1 MSFRIRLLISLILI
15 ECAIGGTLY
24 YLHSQTLAQNTK
36 NSIQAQY
43 QSHYQFID
51 SLIKSHSQQGGLTAP
66 MQRLELALTQLTQG
80 QGDIAYIRVRDQQQ
94 SSPIETDK
102 PKLLLEARASYF
114 NGNFKP
120 DTYLSLEKPYYCTT
134 SDLSIG
140 SHRYQVD
147 IALNLRP
154 TVKALRQLEQQHL
167 YTTLGL
173 LAGVA
178 LLGLGLFRDYGKGIQ
193 ALRQAVSAVESGQL
207 GYKIKSEHLGELTPT
222 AEAFNRMSKRLSLIS
237 DEQNALYHDLLQKDR
252 RLELILNSTD
262 EGILGLNAQQEVFV
276 ANLAALQLL
285 GLETATDI
293 QIDALLPPAAKTAL
307 AQLYRHQVP
316 FHLEDSCIF
325 TPNQRFIPVEIR
337 GSQTGSEQ
345 EPFTIISLRNLSLEK
360 RIQREV
366 EQQNALK
373 AALMD
378 ASINA
383 ILLMDNEGNTIS
395 FNLSMFNLLNRIK
408 PEQESLDLFDLLHI
422 ARVDH
427 ESRIETLE
435 RHSLINSHLHQ
446 QQLITPE
453 GEVLHIEF
461 NIQAFDANGQL
472 YYTLV
477 VSDITQRIQDQQR
490 LEAAI
495 EAADSANIAKSQ
507 FLAAMSHEIRTPLNG
522 IHGSISL
529 LKNAPLSTQQ
539 LELVQ
544 AAELSSDVLMQLIND
559 ILDFAKIEAGKMTL
573 ESNEISLANIIDE
586 ALVIIGPKAQQ
597 LSLPIKVSIDPS
609 INRCVLADAGR
620 IRQICL
626 NLLSN
631 AVKFTP
637 KGHIH
642 VELEKL
648 PQSNDQ
654 LLYVRLAVTDTG
666 VGISANKQALLF
678 NEFTQA
684 NQSDSRRFGGSGLG
698 LVISQRLAKLMG
710 GYIVFSSIEGK
721 GSQFCVYLKC
731 PKTDTTVTNYSP
743 TVLSQSEQPLNE
755 QYRVLLVEDSI
766 TNQLIAT
773 RMLEALNQ
781 QIEVA
786 NNGVEALQTLK
797 ERPFDLILMD
807 LQMPEMNGYEATQLI
822 RAQVKYQHIPIIAM
836 TANVVTSDKERCF
849 EVGMND
855 FLPKP
860 VNLSELRR
868 LLLRWLPHNDKTY
881 NHKAKPELSLTD
893 ETSEAEGSAVDP
905 ATETKDTQTRD
916 TMADIDALSISVIKQ
931 MEQDIGLDRCT
942 QMIGIVLKE
951 LDHRMQL
958 VLQHQQAQEISAI
971 GEQAHT
977 IKSTSASF
985 GLLQVAELARQL
997 EHDCR
1002 YEQGQQ
1008 HQKLITQL
1016 QTLLPASVALLKAYQ
1031 NQSEDKQ
1038 GSTIE
1043 G

>member
-1 MSFRIRLLISLILI
+1 MSFRTRLLISLVLI

-36 NSIQAQY
+36 SSIQTQY
-43 QSHYQFID
+43 QNHYQLID
-51 SLIKSHSQQGGLTAP
+51 SLLKSHSPQTGLNLP
-66 MQRLELALTQLTQG
+66 VQRLELALTQLTQG
-80 QGDIAYIRVRDQQQ
+80 QGDIAYIRVREASADQTA
-94 SSPIETDK
+94 P
-102 PKLLLEARASYF
+102 LLEARASYF

-120 DTYLSLEKPYYCTT
+120 DAYLNLDKPYYCTT
-134 SDLSIG
+134 SALNIG
-140 SHRYQVD
+140 SRRYELD
-147 IALNLRP
+147 IAMNLRP
-154 TVKALRQLEQQHL
+154 TVKTLNQLKQQHL
-167 YTTLGL
+167 YSTLAL
-173 LAGVA
+173 LTGVA

-193 ALRQAVSAVESGQL
+193 ALRKAVTAVESGQL
-207 GYKIKSEHLGELTPT
+207 GYEIKSAHLGELTHT
-222 AEAFNRMSKRLSLIS
+222 AEAFNRMSKRLYRIS

-252 RLELILNSTD
+252 RLELILNSTE
-262 EGILGLNAQQEVFV
+262 EGILGLNAQKEVFV

-285 GLETATDI
+285 GVDTANEI
-293 QIDALLPPAAKTAL
+293 EVESLLPPAAKTAL
-307 AQLYRHQVP
+307 VQLYRHQVP

-325 TPNQRFIPVEIR
+325 TPDQRFIPVEIR

-378 ASINA
+378 ASIDA
-383 ILLMDNEGNTIS
+383 ILLMDSEGNTIS

-408 PEQESLDLFDLLHI
+408 PEQQALNLLSLLQLEPI
-422 ARVDH
+422 AA
-427 ESRIETLE
+427 ENTIQTLE
-435 RHSLINSHLHQ
+435 RHSLINTHLHQ
-446 QQLITPE
+446 QQLCTPE
-453 GEVLHIEF
+453 GELLYIEF

-490 LEAAI
+490 LESAI
-495 EAADSANIAKSQ
+495 RAADSANIAKSQ

-522 IHGSISL
+522 IHGSIAL
-529 LKNAPLSTQQ
+529 LKNAPLTDQQ
-539 LELVQ
+539 LELVK

-559 ILDFAKIEAGKMTL
+559 ILDFAKIEAGKMEL
-573 ESNEISLANIIDE
+573 ERNEISLANIIEE

-597 LSLPIKVSIDPS
+597 LSLPIKVEIDPT
-609 INRCVLADAGR
+609 INYCVLADAGR

-637 KGHIH
+637 QGQINIRLK
-642 VELEKL
+642 KL
-648 PQSNDQ
+648 PQTDAKQ
-654 LLYVRLAVTDTG
+654 LYVRLSVQDTG
-666 VGISANKQALLF
+666 VGISADKQALLF

-698 LVISQRLAKLMG
+698 LVISQRLAHLMG
-710 GYIVFSSIEGK
+710 GHIVFSSIEGE
-721 GSQFCVYLKC
+721 GSQFCVYLKL
-731 PKTDTTVTNYSP
+731 PKTETTVATYSP
-743 TVLSQSEQPLNE
+743 MALPQSAQPLNI
-755 QYRVLLVEDSI
+755 RHRLLLVEDSI

-781 QIEVA
+781 QVEVA
-786 NNGVEALQTLK
+786 NNGAEALQTLK

-807 LQMPEMNGYEATQLI
+807 LQMPEMNGYDATQLI
-822 RAQVKYQHIPIIAM
+822 RAQPEHEHIPIIAM

-868 LLLRWLPHNDKTY
+868 LLQQWLPESPTQ
-881 NHKAKPELSLTD
+881 ATPITPEVQAPDSL
-893 ETSEAEGSAVDP
+893 EP
-905 ATETKDTQTRD
+905 ATELTCFSLPVIQQ
-916 TMADIDALSISVIKQ
+916 MA
-931 MEQDIGLDRCT
+931 QDIGIERCQ
-942 QMIGIVLKE
+942 QMIGIVLQE
-951 LDHRMQL
+951 LDNRMQQ
-958 VLQHQQAQEISAI
+958 VLKHQQTQDIRAI

-977 IKSTSASF
+977 LKSTSASF
-985 GLLQVAELARQL
+985 GLLKLADIARQL

-1008 HQKLITQL
+1008 HAALIAALQEQL
-1016 QTLLPASVALLKAYQ
+1016 PIGCDLLKAYQ
-1031 NQSEDKQ
+1031 CQVVDKLD
-1038 GSTIE
+1038 STLE